1 MRLEFVEHRGDATG
15 ATNFV
20 LLAVSAAGQS
30 AESPRAWAEGQ

>member
-20 LLAVSAAGQS
+20 LLAVSAA
-30 AESPRAWAEGQ
+30 AELRRAWAEGQ